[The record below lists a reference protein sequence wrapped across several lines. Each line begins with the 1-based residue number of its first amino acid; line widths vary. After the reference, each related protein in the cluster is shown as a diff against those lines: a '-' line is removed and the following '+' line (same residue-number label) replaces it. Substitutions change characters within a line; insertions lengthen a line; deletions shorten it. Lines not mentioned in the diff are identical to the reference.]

1 MTDVT
6 PARILQI
13 GTGFWT
19 SKLLLSA
26 VELGLFSLL
35 AEGPKTGGEIERRL
49 ELHPRATNDFLDA
62 LLAIGMLDR
71 AGHGPHARYT
81 NTPETAAFLDRASPT
96 YVGGILEMANA
107 RLYRFWADLT
117 EALKTGKPQNE
128 IKHTGKPFFEELY
141 SEPARL
147 EQFMNAMAGASLMN
161 FEAFARRFDFSPHK
175 TMIDI
180 GGATAQLSCIVAREH
195 PHMQCR
201 SLDLAPVEPI
211 ARRRIQQAGLEDR
224 VQTGV
229 IDFFVDDFPQ
239 ADIVTMGMIL
249 HDLNLENKKK
259 LIAKAYKALPEGGAF
274 VVIENLIDDERRH
287 NAFGLL
293 MSLNMLIEF
302 GDAFDFTGADFK
314 GWCLEAGFRRYEVL
328 PLAGPASAA
337 IAYR

>member
-6 PARILQI
+6 PARILEI
-13 GTGFWT
+13 GMGFWT

-62 LLAIGMLDR
+62 LVAIGMLDR
-71 AGHGPHARYT
+71 IGEGPRARYT
-81 NTPETAAFLDRASPT
+81 NTPETAAFLDKASPT

-107 RLYRFWADLT
+107 RLYPYWADLT
-117 EALKTGKPQNE
+117 EALRTGKPQNE